1 MSGKQLPVFVHRW
14 FRRGEGWAYHPS
26 LSGKL
31 NEAIYAVDRVLKYG
45 NREGERGKVEF
56 PKENAWI
63 VYAMRLDLNSED
75 PKAKNRQPFYLTAT
89 IIDHNPETKELDK
102 IYQQLENL
110 PEVEEEGA
118 NIDLYIPH
126 LI

>member
-1 MSGKQLPVFVHRW
+1 MLGKQLPVFVHRW
-14 FRRGEGWAYHPS
+14 FRRGENWAYHPS
-26 LSGKL
+26 LSDKL
-31 NEAIYAVDRVLKYG
+31 LYAVRAVSDLSLWVT
-45 NREGERGKVEF
+45 GKGKGKIEF

-63 VYAMRLDLNSED
+63 VYTMRLDLNSED